1 MVSLANI
8 IGYRIV
14 SSLIVY
20 FEKYNISNTAC
31 EAVTQEHTDFS
42 VISRCQYIVNRGTMA
57 TMAWC
62 VEHGTESTLE
72 KYDLIPVLESMNN

>member
-8 IGYRIV
+8 TGYRIV
-14 SSLIVY
+14 SSVIVY

-42 VISRCQYIVNRGTMA
+42 VISRCQYVVNRGTMV
-57 TMAWC
+57 TMTWC
-62 VEHGTESTLE
+62 AEHGTASTLE